1 MSNVATILLAV
12 MGLRFGLPGLVVG
25 LLLGQMIDRSGWPL
39 RIVHA
44 VERALRI
51 GGPRPAAPPP
61 FERERPTRDP
71 YETLGLD
78 RARRPGAEE
87 VQAAYR
93 KLAQQY
99 HPDRVNHLAPE
110 FRALAERKFREITKA
125 RDLILGER

>member
-1 MSNVATILLAV
+1 MSSVATILLAV

-25 LLLGQMIDRSGWPL
+25 LLVGQMIDRSGWPL
-39 RIVHA
+39 RIVRS

-51 GGPRPAAPPP
+51 GGPRPAAPP
-61 FERERPTRDP
+61 FERGRPTLDP
-71 YETLGLD
+71 YQTLGLD
-78 RARRPGAEE
+78 RSRRPGAEE

-110 FRALAERKFREITKA
+110 FRELAERKFREITKA
-125 RDLILGER
+125 RDLLLGER